1 MEKSL
6 LMQDDIKPKSSS
18 FSNDYLVY
26 HLTGTLIAGG
36 YSHILTA
43 NIAMGTQKT
52 GSWSGTKML
61 LLKLS
66 SFHNQIESG
75 TTAVLY
81 NYSSYRDG
89 TILI

>member
-1 MEKSL
+1 MTILCSTWQEA
-6 LMQDDIKPKSSS
+6 
-18 FSNDYLVY
+18 
-26 HLTGTLIAGG
+26 LIAGG

-61 LLKLS
+61 LLKLP
-66 SFHNQIESG
+66 SFHNQIKSG
-75 TTAVLY
+75 TDAPTTAVLY
-81 NYSSYRDG
+81 NYSPYRDS